1 MPAPSNHFFDHIDKF
16 INIPSILLYASIMKN
31 IEEIKSIL
39 RGQKD
44 KLRKMY
50 RVKEIGI
57 FGSYIRGE
65 QKEKSD
71 LDVLVEFD
79 EPVSL
84 LWLVKVE
91 IYLSELL
98 GVKVDLVP
106 KKDVRPELRERILKE
121 AVYL

>member
-1 MPAPSNHFFDHIDKF
+1 
-16 INIPSILLYASIMKN
+16 MKSVG
-31 IEEIKSIL
+31 EIKAIIA
-39 RGQKD
+39 GQKG
-44 KLRKMY
+44 KLKETY

-57 FGSYIRGE
+57 FGSYVRGE

-91 IYLSELL
+91 NYLSELL

-106 KKDVRPELRERILKE
+106 KKDVRPELKESILKE

>member
-1 MPAPSNHFFDHIDKF
+1 
-16 INIPSILLYASIMKN
+16 MKS

-44 KLRKMY
+44 RLRKTY

-57 FGSYIRGE
+57 FGSYVRGE

-79 EPVSL
+79 
-84 LWLVKVE
+84 
-91 IYLSELL
+91 
-98 GVKVDLVP
+98 
-106 KKDVRPELRERILKE
+106 
-121 AVYL
+121 